1 MAEPRRIVIVGGGIT
16 GLAAAHAVLARA
28 RELQRTVSVTVLES
42 SGRFGGNLVTER
54 VDGFLLDGGPDSWV
68 ASKPQASALA
78 RELGLGDA
86 LIGTNPATRRFY
98 VAHRGRLHVVPEGLV
113 LGVPTKLGPLVR
125 TNLFSWPAKLRMA
138 IEPLIPARRAGKGG
152 AAGEDESIADFARRR
167 LGREAAEL
175 LVAPLLGGISAGDA
189 SDISVR
195 SAFPQLVAMEREHGS
210 LVRGMLAARRAARL
224 AQEAV
229 SPGGGPAAGSAF
241 VSLPGGMGQL
251 VDALVERLRSSGA
264 DLRLRAPVRR
274 LGRAGEAWV
283 LELEGG
289 GGVAM
294 ADAVLLAV
302 PAYAAARVTGLLDD
316 ALGARLAAFRASST
330 ATVFLGYRRAEV
342 AHPLDGVGFVVPRSA
357 GQPVLAGTWVSSKW
371 AHRAPQGHALVRVFF
386 GGPAAEPLLRGEDDA
401 LVHGA
406 RAALRDLMG
415 IEAEPVLARV
425 FRFERASPQM
435 RIGHARAVAELQAC
449 LAGTLAGVHIAG
461 GGYEGIG
468 IPDCIRQGTERGR
481 ALVEA
486 SPPVTDGASRG
497 GPDGEG

>member
-1 MAEPRRIVIVGGGIT
+1 VPVAERRRIVIVGGGIT
-16 GLAAAHAVLARA
+16 GLAAAHAALARA
-28 RELQRTVSVTVLES
+28 RELGRAVSVTVLES
-42 SGRFGGNLVTER
+42 SGRFGGNLLTER
-54 VDGFLLDGGPDSWV
+54 VDGFLLDAGPDSWV

-98 VAHRGRLHVVPEGLV
+98 VAHRGSLHAVPEGLV

-125 TNLFSWPAKLRMA
+125 TDLFSWPAKLRMA
-138 IEPLIPARRAGKGG
+138 IEPLIPARRGG
-152 AAGEDESIADFARRR
+152 EGEAAGEDESIADFARRR

-189 SDISVR
+189 SDLSVR

-210 LVRGMLAARRAARL
+210 LVRGMLAARRAAQR
-224 AQEAV
+224 A
-229 SPGGGPAAGSAF
+229 PGGGPAAGSAF
-241 VSLPGGMGQL
+241 VSLPGGVGQL

-264 DLRLRAPVRR
+264 ELRLSAPVRALAR
-274 LGRAGEAWV
+274 TGEAWA

-289 GGVAM
+289 GVAI
-294 ADAVLLAV
+294 ADGVLLAI
-302 PAYAAARVTGLLDD
+302 PGYAAAKVTGLLDD
-316 ALGARLAAFRASST
+316 ALGPRLAAFRTSST

-342 AHPLDGVGFVVPRSA
+342 AHPLDGVGFVVPRTA

-371 AHRAPQGHALVRVFF
+371 QHRAPEGHALVRVFF

-401 LVHGA
+401 LVHLA

-415 IEAEPVLARV
+415 IEAGPVLARV

-435 RIGHARAVAELQAC
+435 RIGHARAVADLQAC
-449 LAGTLAGVHIAG
+449 LAGALPGVHVAG

-468 IPDCIRQGTERGR
+468 IPDCIRQGSERGR

-486 SPPVTDGASRG
+486 PPR
-497 GPDGEG
+497 